1 MICKLDN
8 ILMAILFVAVFV
20 VWGDQCFGQNFP
32 FMVPEAPEFDSPDSM
47 EKPPSSS
54 RPIDQ
59 NKPFRSNSGNL
70 KPQFE
75 VGSMMPSNVPE
86 APVSNNDY
94 SASYRPGPVR
104 TPAAETQQAPPAM
117 AQPQKPVASIPPQ
130 GSATGMRPQT
140 DCSEFP
146 MLIARSKSDMEMQMT
161 SRHYLTCLM
170 QGGWSMEQARD
181 QVIRTIETAYRPGR

>member
-8 ILMAILFVAVFV
+8 ILMAILFVAAFF

-59 NKPFRSNSGNL
+59 NKPLRSNPGNL